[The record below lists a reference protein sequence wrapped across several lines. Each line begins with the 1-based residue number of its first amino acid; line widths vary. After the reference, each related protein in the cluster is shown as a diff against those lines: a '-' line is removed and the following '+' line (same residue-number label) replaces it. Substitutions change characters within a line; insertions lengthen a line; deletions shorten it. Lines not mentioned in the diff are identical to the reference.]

1 MNLRGEE
8 KMISS
13 CVSGQDGRV
22 LSERPRQKYYS
33 QRHHS
38 CRRKR
43 KNLLLNVTV
52 FFRSSVA
59 FFIQKEVRVLT
70 CLHVC
75 CCEINS
81 ALHITP
87 NEPQFQPMAPANQHK
102 QPPGTHIHS
111 TTITTTTTKKSHA
124 FPHPQPRFSSLVYFQ

>member
-22 LSERPRQKYYS
+22 LSERLRQKYYS
-33 QRHHS
+33 QIKTS
-38 CRRKR
+38 LFQK
-43 KNLLLNVTV
+43 KEEESLLNVTV

-102 QPPGTHIHS
+102 QPPRHTYTLDHH
-111 TTITTTTTKKSHA
+111 HHHYRQEE
-124 FPHPQPRFSSLVYFQ
+124 PSLPPSPA